1 MLNVVCKGYSE
12 MVTLTL
18 HCVHCGSDQL
28 VRNGRA
34 SNGKQRYKCRACG
47 RQSRENPSP
56 NGYSEERR
64 SEILKALH
72 ECSSL
77 RGIERTF
84 GVSRNT
90 VTAWMKKRSPSGQ

>member
-1 MLNVVCKGYSE
+1 
-12 MVTLTL
+12 MVTLTVTCL
-18 HCVHCGSDQL
+18 HCGSDQL

-47 RQSRENPSP
+47 RQSRENPAP
-56 NGYSEERR
+56 NGYTDARR
-64 SEILKALH
+64 TEILSALH
-72 ECSSL
+72 ERSSL

-90 VTAWMKKRSPSGQ
+90 VAAWMKKKLTSSQR

>member
-1 MLNVVCKGYSE
+1 M
-12 MVTLTL
+12 MVAVK
-18 HCVHCGSDQL
+18 CIHCGSAQL

-34 SNGKQRYKCRACG
+34 SNGKQRYRCRACG

-56 NGYSEERR
+56 NGYTDERR
-64 SEILKALH
+64 AEILRALH
-72 ECSSL
+72 ERSSL

-90 VTAWMKKRSPSGQ
+90 VTSWMKKKTTTSQP